1 LHQESRE
8 DKLRTERSSSVSPSG
23 NWEWA
28 AAVKMARLADSDAD
42 NDDER
47 IVVVGL
53 EEAATKQEGGDE
65 EEDQDREPT
74 GPWPGSYFLLY
85 LFYINAWL
93 ARIVV

>member
-42 NDDER
+42 YDDER
-47 IVVVGL
+47 IVVGL
-53 EEAATKQEGGDE
+53 EEAATKQEGGD
-65 EEDQDREPT
+65 
-74 GPWPGSYFLLY
+74 
-85 LFYINAWL
+85 
-93 ARIVV
+93 